1 MTDDHGAAGTLLLSV
16 LVPVAVLGVVLVL
29 GMAQLAVARAAVQAG
44 ADAAALAAA
53 PLTFHAFDGRGD
65 PQAAASDAASAN
77 GAVLARCDCDRDPT
91 WAERTVVV
99 GVEASI
105 RLLGAYRVVVAAEA
119 AAEFRPV
126 DLIRGRS

>member
-1 MTDDHGAAGTLLLSV
+1 V
-16 LVPVAVLGVVLVL
+16 
-29 GMAQLAVARAAVQAG
+29 AQLSVARAAVQAG

-65 PQAAASDAASAN
+65 PRAAASDAASEN
-77 GAVLARCDCDRDPT
+77 GAVLVRCECDRDRT

-99 GVEASI
+99 RVEASI
-105 RLLGAYRVVVAAEA
+105 RVLGIHGVVVAAEA

-126 DLIRGRS
+126 DLVRGRS